1 MTGADRVDRAG
12 HIGPE
17 HRWAQAALDRATA
30 RAADP
35 DRALAGLLAEKIGAA
50 QSAAHPLPAPS
61 AHPPSAPAQSG
72 PTGAHIAESVT
83 EAAEAEEPARW
94 TTDRW

>member
-1 MTGADRVDRAG
+1 MTGADAADRAG

-35 DRALAGLLAEKIGAA
+35 DRTLARLLAEKIAAA
-50 QSAAHPLPAPS
+50 QSTDHPPLPSATAAPPTC
-61 AHPPSAPAQSG
+61 A
-72 PTGAHIAESVT
+72 PTGAHIADPAT

>member
-1 MTGADRVDRAG
+1 VTGSDAAGRAA

-30 RAADP
+30 RAAEP
-35 DRALAGLLAEKIGAA
+35 GRALDRLLAEKLADARG
-50 QSAAHPLPAPS
+50 AAHPPPPPAP
-61 AHPPSAPAQSG
+61 PAAG
-72 PTGAHIAESVT
+72 PGVPDGGHIADPW
-83 EAAEAEEPARW
+83 AETEEPARW